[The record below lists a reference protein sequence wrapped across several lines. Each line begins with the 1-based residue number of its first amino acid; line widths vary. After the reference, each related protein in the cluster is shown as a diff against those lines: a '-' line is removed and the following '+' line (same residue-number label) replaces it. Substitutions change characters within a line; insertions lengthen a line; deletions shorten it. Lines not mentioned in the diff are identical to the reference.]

1 MATTSIWPIRGVVST
16 VINYARNP
24 EKTRE
29 ESAVGMHQIDNVI
42 QYAANELKTETRAYV
57 TCLNCTNEDSAA
69 REFMETKRLWNKP
82 EVGSASMAIRVF
94 SVARLMQRLL
104 TRLVWNWHNAA
115 GVTVLR
121 LSWQHIATQ
130 IATIRILF

>member
-57 TCLNCTNEDSAA
+57 TCLNCTDEDNAA
-69 REFMETKRLWNKP
+69 REFMETKRFWHKTGGRQCFHGYQSFQRG
-82 EVGSASMAIRVF
+82 EVDAETAHKI
-94 SVARLMQRLL
+94 
-104 TRLVWNWHNAA
+104 
-115 GVTVLR
+115 GVEL
-121 LSWQHIATQ
+121 A
-130 IATIRILF
+130 